1 MADDQTQTTTE
12 TTTTA
17 TQPTPSLGGND
28 LILFGGMAAM
38 LVIVGIIGYWVEP
51 FRGVVANGVSALIGA
66 GTMYLRGK

>member
-1 MADDQTQTTTE
+1 MAEERPGPGPTNH
-12 TTTTA
+12 
-17 TQPTPSLGGND
+17 QPLCRND

-38 LVIVGIIGYWVEP
+38 LILVGVVSYWIEP